1 VAKDQQQPEQRITR
15 DDLEQKLRAI
25 TQPVEEATETI
36 QTVSIAGVGI
46 LSFLLIMFIFLMG
59 RRAGKK
65 RRTIIEVRSV

>member
-1 VAKDQQQPEQRITR
+1 MAKDQQQPEQRITR

-59 RRAGKK
+59 RRAGKR

>member
-1 VAKDQQQPEQRITR
+1 MAKDQQQPEQRITR

>member
-1 VAKDQQQPEQRITR
+1 MAKDQQQPEQRITR

-25 TQPVEEATETI
+25 TQPVEDATETI
-36 QTVSIAGVGI
+36 QTVSIAAVGI